1 MQSCLPNDNKANTEQ
16 RRLEK
21 LSVFTDHPK
30 QVEDQ

>member
-1 MQSCLPNDNKANTEQ
+1 MQSCFPNDNNANTEQ
-16 RRLEK
+16 RRLKK